1 MDISDEDIALFRK
14 MNKGVRRLKNS
25 DRADL
30 APEKPQPH
38 STQQNEH
45 DLPKRWYDESTQAL
59 EPAPAVE
66 AEEVL
71 FYVRDNL
78 PHSTLQKLKKGA
90 FCSDLELDLHGLT
103 TAQANSELQQLL
115 QHALYRQLRCF
126 RLIHGKGN
134 RSAEQTPIL
143 KSWVNQWLR
152 QQPEVLAFC
161 SARQRD
167 GGTGALYVLLKR
179 THQQ

>member
-1 MDISDEDIALFRK
+1 MSISDEDAALFRE
-14 MNKGVRRLKNS
+14 MTQGVRPLKES
-25 DRADL
+25 DRVKQQS
-30 APEKPQPH
+30 EKPVPTRIQQPD
-38 STQQNEH
+38 ST
-45 DLPKRWYDESTQAL
+45 LPKRWYEDSAQPLQIEQEQT
-59 EPAPAVE
+59 VE
-66 AEEVL
+66 AEEAL

-78 PHSTLQKLKKGA
+78 PHATLQKLKKGA

-103 TAQANSELQQLL
+103 TAQANEELQQLL
-115 QHALYRQLRCF
+115 LHAQQRRLRCF

-134 RSAEQTPIL
+134 RSSSDKPIL

-152 QQPEVLAFC
+152 QQSEVLAFC

-179 THQQ
+179 AS

>member
-1 MDISDEDIALFRK
+1 MTISDEDAKLFRE
-14 MNKGVRRLKNS
+14 MTKGVRPLKS
-25 DRADL
+25 DDRAVHT
-30 APEKPQPH
+30 PQKP
-38 STQQNEH
+38 
-45 DLPKRWYDESTQAL
+45 LPKKIRHSADTLPDRWSDNTAQPL
-59 EPAPAVE
+59 EASDTVE

-78 PHSTLQKLKKGA
+78 PHATLQKLKKGA
-90 FCSDLELDLHGLT
+90 FCSDLEIDLHGLT
-103 TAQANSELQQLL
+103 TAQAHDELQQLL
-115 QHALYRQLRCF
+115 RHALQQQIRCF

-134 RSAEQTPIL
+134 RSTTQSPIL

-167 GGTGALYVLLKR
+167 GGTGALYILLKKFNR
-179 THQQ
+179 S